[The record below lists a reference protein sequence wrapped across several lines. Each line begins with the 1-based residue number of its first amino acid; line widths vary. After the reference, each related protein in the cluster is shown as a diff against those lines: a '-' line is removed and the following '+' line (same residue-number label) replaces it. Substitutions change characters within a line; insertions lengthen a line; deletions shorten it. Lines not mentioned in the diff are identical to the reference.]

1 MNDQQLAK
9 KILQAVGDEQNV
21 SGVESKQ
28 AHLHFDVKDTSKAAI
43 AALEKTERIK
53 SVVVNDKQIHVYTEG
68 PVEHLYSEINQ
79 LRGVSTEESVADE
92 EKESTLSK
100 ILGIVS
106 GGFAPILG
114 VLAGSGLLLALLTV
128 FNMFG
133 WLSKESSTYAI
144 LYAAGHAIFYFFP
157 VFLGITLTKKLG
169 ANPYVGGTI
178 GAALLEPNFTNLVAS
193 GAENVDFLGIPVV
206 LMSYSSTVFPIFIA
220 VSFYAVLDKYLKKLI
235 YKDIQMFVN
244 PLIALMVVVPLT
256 VLIFGPIGTLVGNG
270 IGAGIEFLSL
280 KSGLLTGALLGAG
293 WTFITIFGLHWAIIP
308 IAIAN
313 LSLGGDP
320 IVGMAAAAPFAQIG
334 LALGV
339 MLKTKDKELKTLAG
353 SAIVPSALAGTTEII
368 SYGLLLRYRRTMIYV
383 AIAGAVGGAINGAL
397 GAKMMVFSLPSLLSI
412 PAFSPIGIYC
422 VGILSAFV
430 IGFILTYLF
439 GYEDKNQKAFPKVP
453 LDTDPSNVRKES
465 IGSPLTG
472 EVIPLNQF
480 SDLLFATETL
490 GKGIVIE
497 PAIGEVFSPVDG
509 IVSTLF
515 PTEHAIGITS
525 EGGAEILIYIGVDT
539 VNLKGQFFTSHVKQG
554 DKVEKGDLLIQ
565 FDIEKIKAAG
575 YEVTTPI
582 VITNTSQYLAID
594 LTTKSNVRAKDRLLT
609 VVV

>member
-1 MNDQQLAK
+1 M
-9 KILQAVGDEQNV
+9 
-21 SGVESKQ
+21 
-28 AHLHFDVKDTSKAAI
+28 SKATVSV
-43 AALEKTERIK
+43 LEKTEGVK

-68 PVEHLYSEINQ
+68 PIEHLYLEINQ
-79 LRGVSTEESVADE
+79 LRGFSTEESVADE
-92 EKESTLSK
+92 EKESMLSK

-128 FNMFG
+128 FKMFG
-133 WLSKESSTYAI
+133 WLSTESSTYAI

-220 VSFYAVLDKYLKKLI
+220 VSFYAVVDKFLKKVI

-244 PLIALMVVVPLT
+244 PLIALMVIVPLT
-256 VLIFGPIGTLVGNG
+256 VLIFGPIGTLIGNG

-280 KSGLLTGALLGAG
+280 KSELLTGALLGAG

-313 LSLGGDP
+313 LSLGSDP
-320 IVGMAAAAPFAQIG
+320 IIGMAAAALFAQIG

-353 SAIVPSALAGTTEII
+353 SAIVPGALAGTTELIN
-368 SYGLLLRYRRTMIYV
+368 YGLYKRTMIYV
-383 AIAGAVGGAINGAL
+383 AIAGAIGGAINGAL
-397 GAKMMVFSLPSLLSI
+397 GAKMTVFSLPSLLSI

-422 VGILSAFV
+422 LGILSAFV

-439 GYEDKNQKAFPKVP
+439 GYEDKNQKTSVKVP
-453 LDTDPSNVRKES
+453 LDTDPSSVRKES

-472 EVIPLNQF
+472 EIIPLSKF

-490 GKGIVIE
+490 GKGVVIE

-515 PTEHAIGITS
+515 QPS
-525 EGGAEILIYIGVDT
+525 MQLV
-539 VNLKGQFFTSHVKQG
+539 LLQ
-554 DKVEKGDLLIQ
+554 KVARK
-565 FDIEKIKAAG
+565 
-575 YEVTTPI
+575 Y
-582 VITNTSQYLAID
+582 
-594 LTTKSNVRAKDRLLT
+594 
-609 VVV
+609 